1 MFLVNSFFLRQP
13 CSNMRFVLENLEGKG
28 KSGGGLTFLRD
39 GVHYL
44 NGILSTKFVSEDEED
59 KRGMERPRWLFT
71 DVMNDGHLSWLQR
84 HWRDLQ
90 VQHGN
95 YTVSLLHTRW
105 SSSSLTIAH
114 F

>member
-1 MFLVNSFFLRQP
+1 
-13 CSNMRFVLENLEGKG
+13 MRFVLENLEGKG

-44 NGILSTKFVSEDEED
+44 HGISSTRLSNEDVKV
-59 KRGMERPRWLFT
+59 KRGMERPGWLFT

-95 YTVSLLHTRW
+95 YYKSYNSSFLNYDTVRTSPFFVKL
-105 SSSSLTIAH
+105 IEP
-114 F
+114 